1 MWGGVPRPAVCGSAW
16 RTRSRSSYPRTRPR
30 TTAGGAPRARDP
42 RAGPHHPKPRSTT
55 RNNDLWAHSTT
66 PTTSRPVPWTAPRT
80 KPWRTPMP
88 SCRATTREYKYRR
101 GVASR
106 GREGRAQMGRR
117 RGRTESSSR
126 ARTRTPASTGVY
138 PGRRVGSRP
147 LTRSIRC
154 YFKKKTRWRR
164 PCRPGRCSTK
174 PGSSR
179 WEETTT
185 PRVIHITNTESSTR
199 TTSRRR

>member
-30 TTAGGAPRARDP
+30 TTAGGAPRAPDP

-55 RNNDLWAHSTT
+55 RNNDLWAHST
-66 PTTSRPVPWTAPRT
+66 PTTSRPAPWTAPRT

-88 SCRATTREYKYRR
+88 SCRATTHQGPYRR

-126 ARTRTPASTGVY
+126 ARTRTPASTVY
-138 PGRRVGSRP
+138 PGRRVGSRRI
-147 LTRSIRC
+147 LNLVRC
-154 YFKKKTRWRR
+154 YSKKKTRWPR

-179 WEETTT
+179 WEEEETT
-185 PRVIHITNTESSTR
+185 PRVRI
-199 TTSRRR
+199 